1 MTALARRILLAPLA
15 GMSSLTV
22 VAAACD
28 DTTTPSAPL
37 DAGAD
42 SPSEITDA
50 SVSSDGEP
58 MCDLHGKFGSPECER
73 CIAAKCCDKVT
84 ACANDPS
91 CAAMQSCALGCLL
104 LTDSSGCYSQCVP
117 KYPD

>member
-1 MTALARRILLAPLA
+1 
-15 GMSSLTV
+15 
-22 VAAACD
+22 
-28 DTTTPSAPL
+28 
-37 DAGAD
+37 
-42 SPSEITDA
+42 
-50 SVSSDGEP
+50 

-117 KYPD
+117 KYPDGQTLWQPVATCQYGTPVEETCRIPCTRLP